1 VERAVPVAWTIRDG
15 KGELLPRFIAGSPR
29 EVARKIVRAR
39 YDAFRLEVSPS
50 YRELFDR
57 DLKTVLEREEWQI
70 VPLQR
75 RTRARRRND
84 AQLELKLN

>member
-1 VERAVPVAWTIRDG
+1 MTVAWTVKDR
-15 KGELLPRFIAGSPR
+15 KGELLPRFIGGSPR

-57 DLKTVLEREEWQI
+57 DLRNVLEREDWQI
-70 VPLQR
+70 VPLKR

-84 AQLELKLN
+84 SQLELKLN